1 MNDLDRGMLQH
12 NKLPD
17 LALDKLMEWIMS
29 GKLSM
34 GDKLNTE
41 ELASQLGVSR
51 MPIREALANLEKK
64 GLAESVPYAGTRLV
78 TLTKDDVR
86 QIYIARTALEPVA
99 AKYACEKITDE
110 DIQNLKEIHAEYIRI
125 VRQEELD
132 AILDDPKELEDARLL
147 GDYRQAFAR
156 RHASLKPDVNKEWN
170 NFRQSRISGKNKGKQ
185 LWIGISI
192 GVAASVL
199 LFFSWQMFNRT
210 SLVPVNQPIVA
221 FTASTQSQEVLLSTG
236 DGRMVSLSAPQADSL
251 LRETGIT
258 RGDEELDYQQTIRE
272 TEIHTL
278 TTPRCGAYQLR
289 LADGTQVWLNAE
301 SRLKYPSRF
310 TGEQRVVEL
319 EGEGYFKVTPDSK
332 RPFIVKSGDITT
344 EVLGTEFNVRTYVSN
359 DSHVTLLKGSVK
371 VKNVSSS
378 SEVVIRPGEDAHLQ
392 GDGTFDV
399 REVDTDNYYLWTE
412 GYFYFDNETVVE
424 IMRELGRWYNIR
436 VEFENPQAMNYRLHF
451 LAERDQKIEEVL
463 QLLNMLGKV
472 QATYENNK
480 ISVK

>member
-1 MNDLDRGMLQH
+1 MDDQDMKNKKDLLD
-12 NKLPD
+12 
-17 LALDKLMEWIMS
+17 ALDDPGS
-29 GKLSM
+29 LS
-34 GDKLNTE
+34 
-41 ELASQLGVSR
+41 
-51 MPIREALANLEKK
+51 
-64 GLAESVPYAGTRLV
+64 
-78 TLTKDDVR
+78 
-86 QIYIARTALEPVA
+86 
-99 AKYACEKITDE
+99 
-110 DIQNLKEIHAEYIRI
+110 
-125 VRQEELD
+125 QEELD

-147 GDYRQAFAR
+147 GDYRQAFVR
-156 RHASLKPDVNKEWN
+156 CHASLKPDVNKEWN

-199 LFFSWQMFNRT
+199 LFFSWQMFDRT
-210 SLVPVNQPIVA
+210 APVPVNQPIVA
-221 FTASTQSQEVLLSTG
+221 FTASSQSQEVLLSTG

-258 RGDEELDYQQTIRE
+258 RGEEELDYQQTIRE

-319 EGEGYFKVTPDSK
+319 EGEGYFKVTPDSQ
-332 RPFIVKSGDITT
+332 RPFIVKSGNITT
-344 EVLGTEFNVRTYVSN
+344 EVLGTEFNVRTYVPD

-371 VKNVSSS
+371 VKNTDSS
-378 SEVVIRPGEDAHLQ
+378 SEVVIQPGEDAHLQ

-412 GYFYFDNETVVE
+412 GYFYFDNESVVE

-436 VEFENPQAMNYRLHF
+436 VEFENLRAMNYRLHF

>member
-1 MNDLDRGMLQH
+1 MDDQDMKNKKDLLD
-12 NKLPD
+12 
-17 LALDKLMEWIMS
+17 ALDDPDS
-29 GKLSM
+29 LS
-34 GDKLNTE
+34 
-41 ELASQLGVSR
+41 
-51 MPIREALANLEKK
+51 
-64 GLAESVPYAGTRLV
+64 
-78 TLTKDDVR
+78 
-86 QIYIARTALEPVA
+86 
-99 AKYACEKITDE
+99 
-110 DIQNLKEIHAEYIRI
+110 
-125 VRQEELD
+125 QEELD
-132 AILDDPKELEDARLL
+132 AILNDPNEQEDARLL
-147 GDYRQAFAR
+147 GNYRQAFVR

-170 NFRQSRISGKNKGKQ
+170 NFRQSKISSRSKGKQ
-185 LWIGISI
+185 LWVGITI
-192 GVAASVL
+192 GVAASVF
-199 LFFSWQMFNRT
+199 LFLGWQMFHQIPLQ
-210 SLVPVNQPIVA
+210 SPVNQPIVA

-258 RGDEELDYQQTIRE
+258 RGEEELDYQQTIRE

-319 EGEGYFKVTPDSK
+319 EGEGYFKVMPDTK
-332 RPFIVKSGDITT
+332 RPFIVKSGNITT
-344 EVLGTEFNVRTYVSN
+344 EVLGTEFNVRTYVSD

-371 VKNVSSS
+371 VKDVSSS

-436 VEFENPQAMNYRLHF
+436 VEFENLRAMNYRLHF

-472 QATYENNK
+472 QATCENNK